1 MWLPCQALLP
11 ESGSGKGKHRC
22 SPLRKPHLAPS
33 SPTPLKKAQ
42 GPTVAPQTL
51 RRQGSPQGRLS
62 DDDEHNWC
70 AENLVPFGAKSLEQT
85 AQPAKSSWPLKECE
99 RTKSDVGRPS
109 TSFADG
115 CVCPEEFQICQPLQL
130 SARVNGS
137 VTLPCSFTHKQNGD
151 AAQVHWRL
159 GGFHSKRFFF
169 NCCTTSRLHTDPD
182 FEGRV
187 SLAKEE
193 GRQHTASIRITDLRE
208 SDSGL
213 YFCRVS
219 VGEAEWQTINGTNL
233 TVTARPQGPEGRN
246 NTRLPLSVL
255 VGVPT
260 GAVLLVAAIAV
271 GLLATL
277 LLARKKGHCQK
288 RTQTRGQEEEKEAG
302 CHELPCRGTGIPPP
316 EEPASQP
323 PAIPPGLLYATLT
336 LSDAPP
342 KQGRFQRGGRAAEE
356 TTYATVQR

>member
-1 MWLPCQALLP
+1 MIGHV
-11 ESGSGKGKHRC
+11 SKNNVSTTF
-22 SPLRKPHLAPS
+22 
-33 SPTPLKKAQ
+33 PT
-42 GPTVAPQTL
+42 
-51 RRQGSPQGRLS
+51 
-62 DDDEHNWC
+62 
-70 AENLVPFGAKSLEQT
+70 ENLVPFGAKSLEQT

-277 LLARKKGHCQK
+277 LLARKKG
-288 RTQTRGQEEEKEAG
+288 
-302 CHELPCRGTGIPPP
+302 TGIPPP